1 MEIKISCETKLYLPL
16 ENIKDFQG
24 ALKTLDPDKKEKL
37 KKQILEQGFAA
48 PIFVWKN
55 DGKYYCL
62 DGTQRRVALQDLKST
77 GYKIPD
83 LPCVEIHAKT
93 KREAKKKLLS
103 YVSQFGK
110 VTGAGL
116 YEFINEAELD
126 LKELEDFEIP
136 EIDLEDFK
144 EEFFPEDKP
153 VGDGSE
159 DEIPEVSLNELGV
172 KLGDIFELGN
182 HRLMC
187 GDSTDLAT
195 VEKLMN
201 GEKADISFTSPPY
214 NAERSPT
221 QSERRRPNHQA
232 KKYENHNDAMSVE
245 DYKQLISKSLYN
257 AQRFVDYQL
266 VNIQHLAGNKI
277 ALLEW
282 LYDFRN
288 NFVDTLIWFK
298 EHGMPQM
305 AEKCLNSAFEYIY
318 IFSKD
323 NKPSKAIKTA
333 TFRNIDNVYVGKKQT
348 ANEFSNIH
356 AATFP
361 LHLPEFIVSNFCPIK
376 GSVLDLF
383 LGTGTTIIACE
394 KTNRK
399 CYGMELDPH
408 YCSVIIKRW
417 EEYTGK
423 KHKKLT

>member
-1 MEIKISCETKLYLPL
+1 MEIKIACETKLYLPL
-16 ENIKDFQG
+16 ENLKPFQG
-24 ALKTLDPDKKEKL
+24 SLKDHGNKEKL
-37 KKQILEQGFAA
+37 KKQILDQGFAA

-55 DGKYYCL
+55 DGKYYIL
-62 DGTQRRVALQDLKST
+62 DGHGRCSALQDLKST

-116 YEFINEAELD
+116 YEFINEAELT
-126 LKELEDFEIP
+126 LEELDDFEIP
-136 EIDLEDFK
+136 EINLEDFK

-153 VGDGSE
+153 EGSGSE
-159 DEIPEVSLNELGV
+159 DNVPEVAQNELGV

-201 GEKADISFTSPPY
+201 GEKADMVFTDPPY
-214 NAERSPT
+214 GMNLDTDYTSMKGWHTGKKYKPVAGDNEDFKPELIQLMLDIFSYCKEIVLWGADYYCELLPDKNKGSWAVWDKRVDESKDSMYGSCFELCWSKNKHKRLIFRKMWAGFMGDAEASKRMHPT
-221 QSERRRPNHQA
+221 QKPTE
-232 KKYENHNDAMSVE
+232 
-245 DYKQLISKSLYN
+245 LITS
-257 AQRFVDYQL
+257 
-266 VNIQHLAGNKI
+266 
-277 ALLEW
+277 
-282 LYDFRN
+282 
-288 NFVDTLIWFK
+288 
-298 EHGMPQM
+298 
-305 AEKCLNSAFEYIY
+305 
-318 IFSKD
+318 IFSEW
-323 NKPSKAIKTA
+323 
-333 TFRNIDNVYVGKKQT
+333 
-348 ANEFSNIH
+348 ANGLV
-356 AATFP
+356 T
-361 LHLPEFIVSNFCPIK
+361 IV
-376 GSVLDLF
+376 DLF
-383 LGTGTTIIACE
+383 GGSGSTLIACE

-399 CYGMELDPH
+399 CLMMELDPH

>member
-1 MEIKISCETKLYLPL
+1 MEIKIACETKLYLPL
-16 ENIKDFQG
+16 ENLTPFQG
-24 ALKTLDPDKKEKL
+24 SLKDHGNKEKL

-55 DGKYYCL
+55 DGKYYIL
-62 DGTQRRVALQDLKST
+62 DGHGRCSALQDLKNT

-116 YEFINEAELD
+116 YEFITEAELD
-126 LKELEDFEIP
+126 LEELEDFEIP

-159 DEIPEVSLNELGV
+159 DEIPEVAQNELGV

-201 GEKADISFTSPPY
+201 GEKADMVFTDPPY
-214 NAERSPT
+214 GIDYQSNYRKDQFEILKNDDVVMLDWIPLAQTYSTGWFIFFFGWQRITEWLGSEKTLGKITNLLVWKKAAAMGDLRGSFSPT
-221 QSERRRPNHQA
+221 YELAFAWNRGSKLKEGGRPSAVFEYNTDSTSGFLHPTQ
-232 KKYENHNDAMSVE
+232 KPI
-245 DYKQLISKSLYN
+245 QLIEGIMSSL
-257 AQRFVDYQL
+257 
-266 VNIQHLAGNKI
+266 
-277 ALLEW
+277 
-282 LYDFRN
+282 
-288 NFVDTLIWFK
+288 
-298 EHGMPQM
+298 P
-305 AEKCLNSAFEYIY
+305 
-318 IFSKD
+318 
-323 NKPSKAIKTA
+323 P
-333 TFRNIDNVYVGKKQT
+333 
-348 ANEFSNIH
+348 
-356 AATFP
+356 
-361 LHLPEFIVSNFCPIK
+361 

-383 LGTGTTIIACE
+383 GGSGSTLIACE
-394 KTNRK
+394 KTKRR
-399 CYGMELDPH
+399 CYMMELDPH

-417 EEYTGK
+417 EEYTGE

>member
-1 MEIKISCETKLYLPL
+1 MEIKITCDTKLYLPI
-16 ENIKDFQG
+16 ENLLPFQG
-24 ALKTLDPDKKEKL
+24 SLKNHGNKEKL
-37 KKQILEQGFAA
+37 KKQILDQGFSA
-48 PIFVWKN
+48 PVFVWKN
-55 DGKYYCL
+55 DGKYYLLDGHGRTSACL
-62 DGTQRRVALQDLKST
+62 DLKQA

-83 LPCVEIHAKT
+83 LPAVEIIAKT
-93 KREAKKKLLS
+93 KREAKKKLLG
-103 YVSQFGK
+103 YVSQFGHVSK
-110 VTGAGL
+110 EGL
-116 YEFINEAELD
+116 YEFIQDAEIELE
-126 LKELEDFEIP
+126 ELEDFDIP
-136 EIDLEDFK
+136 EIDLDEFK
-144 EEFFPEDKP
+144 EEYFPEDKP
-153 VGDGSE
+153 VGDGKE
-159 DEIPEVSLNELGV
+159 DNIPEVAQNELGV
-172 KLGDIFELGN
+172 KLGDIFQLGE

-232 KKYENHNDAMSVE
+232 KKYENHNDAMSIE
-245 DYKQLISKSLYN
+245 DYKHLISKSLYN
-257 AQRFVDYQL
+257 SQSFTGYQL

-323 NKPSKAIKTA
+323 SKPSKAIKTA

-348 ANEFSNIH
+348 TNEFSNIH

-361 LHLPEFIVSNFCPIK
+361 VHLPEFIANNFCPIK
-376 GSVLDLF
+376 GSILDLF

-394 KTNRK
+394 KTGRK

-417 EEYTGK
+417 EEFTGK
-423 KHKKLT
+423 KHKKL